1 MRIIS
6 FIWCSVFAFY
16 LYNTHLAGDGAALMS
31 VSAMDVPSDVAAVT
45 TVASGGSHSSVV
57 SSNNG
62 GVGSLCRL
70 VVPEQAMAGVVSGV
84 PVQVMATLVPCV
96 FMT

>member
-1 MRIIS
+1 MLK
-6 FIWCSVFAFY
+6 CLLLCVT
-16 LYNTHLAGDGAALMS
+16 NLAGDGAALMS
-31 VSAMDVPSDVAAVT
+31 VSAMDVPSDVAAAT
-45 TVASGGSHSSVV
+45 TGASSDSHSSVV

-70 VVPEQAMAGVVSGV
+70 VVPEQALAGVVSGV
-84 PVQVMATLVPCV
+84 PVQVMATLTPRVCDV